1 MTGISDWPIV
11 VTNRCA
17 DACAEAFG
25 LAGREQ
31 ARAWLHAVVS
41 ENGEVTDRLPVPV
54 AGRRSPSGYFV
65 VVEDMLV
72 LPLAADRDGHAQWI
86 ATNCVAFP
94 RPDRRDGDTG
104 QVDPFRLTGWDLLNQ
119 VNVLPHAVERFQ
131 QRGGG
136 HPAAERAR
144 QELLDMIAPTVRAA
158 RRPPAWCGTRPAD
171 FYLVAGTGDE
181 FCLPCRPGSGGRAFD
196 VITCIHR
203 AGDLFPLNP
212 THLAAR
218 CQFDPA
224 TLPPDRR
231 EARLI
236 TDAFHFSGRLSWHKP
251 RWATPHA
258 EAKWWIVFHNRMA
271 APVAWQLEVEATPL
285 LILDLAD
292 HRPLLIRLLSRL
304 RRS

>member
-1 MTGISDWPIV
+1 MTSTSDWPIV

-31 ARAWLHAVVS
+31 ARSWLLTAIS
-41 ENGEVTDRLPVPV
+41 ENGEVTDRLPPPV

-65 VVEDMLV
+65 VIEDMLV

-94 RPDRRDGDTG
+94 GPRRRDGDAAHA
-104 QVDPFRLTGWDLLNQ
+104 DPFRLTGWDLLNQ

-136 HPAAERAR
+136 HPAPERAR
-144 QELLDMIAPTVRAA
+144 QELLDMVAPTVRAA
-158 RRPPAWCGTRPAD
+158 RRPPAWCSTRPAD

-181 FCLPCRPGSGGRAFD
+181 FCLPCRTGSGARAFD

-203 AGDLFPLNP
+203 AGDLFTLNP
-212 THLAAR
+212 TQLAAYCR
-218 CQFDPA
+218 FEPTA
-224 TLPPDRR
+224 LPSDSRQ
-231 EARLI
+231 ARLI
-236 TDAFHFSGRLSWHKP
+236 TDAFGFSGRLSWHRP
-251 RWATPHA
+251 RWARPHPD
-258 EAKWWIVFHNRMA
+258 AKWWIVFHNRLA
-271 APVAWQLEVEATPL
+271 APVAWHPEVADTPL
-285 LILDLAD
+285 LILGLAD
-292 HRPLLIRLLSRL
+292 HRPLLVRLFSRL
-304 RRS
+304 QRR